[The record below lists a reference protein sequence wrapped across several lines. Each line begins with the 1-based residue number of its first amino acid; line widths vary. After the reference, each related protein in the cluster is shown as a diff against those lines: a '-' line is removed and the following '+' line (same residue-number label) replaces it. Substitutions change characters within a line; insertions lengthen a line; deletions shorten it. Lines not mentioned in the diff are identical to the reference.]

1 MEELFRPQG
10 EGDVLRVRWEGEF
23 LEVVFTARAAF
34 SKRSWPYF
42 LGVVIPWLLLQGQ
55 RCVTRLHAFAGHV
68 RSLSGYYRFL
78 SDGKV
83 RTELLS
89 KLLFELIVR
98 TFHPSAVEVVV
109 DDTLCPKWGR
119 QIFGAGR
126 FFDHT
131 SRPRP
136 GFLWGHNWVVLA
148 LVVEVWGI
156 PVALPFFLRLYR
168 SEETCR
174 PKEFR
179 TRHDLVLEGLQ
190 TLKEWTQLPISLVGD
205 GAYFNSSLIRPLR
218 KMGIPLCGRL
228 RRDAILRADPAPIH
242 PHRRGRHPKYG
253 HRLPSL
259 PAMAR
264 SGGRWEIVRAH
275 IYRKEVTLRVET
287 IDAWW
292 PTCGEKIRLVI
303 VRSVHGRKRVTFLA
317 TTDLTRCAKE
327 IIEWFARRWT
337 IEQLFSDVKLHLG
350 LDSAEVRKPR
360 SVFRHA
366 LFTFACATWIHVW
379 RYRRDLKLS
388 HRQHQAPH
396 HAPCSLRA
404 KLREL
409 RGVFIDQVLFCKRL
423 RATRSRRNASPVA
436 DLFAH
441 ALTAA

>member
-1 MEELFRPQG
+1 
-10 EGDVLRVRWEGEF
+10 VLSIRWEGEF
-23 LEVVFTARAAF
+23 LEVVGTARIAF
-34 SKRSWPYF
+34 SKRSWPYVV
-42 LGVVIPWLLLQGQ
+42 GVVIPWLVLQGQ
-55 RCVTRLHAFAGHV
+55 RCVTRLHALANHA

-83 RTELLS
+83 RAELLS
-89 KLLFELIVR
+89 RTLVELILR
-98 TFHPSAVEVVV
+98 TFRRSELLVVI
-109 DDTLCPKWGR
+109 DDTLCPKWGKR
-119 QIFGAGR
+119 IFGTGS

-148 LVVEVWGI
+148 LVVDIGRI
-156 PVALPFFLRLYR
+156 PVALPFFVRLYR
-168 SEETCR
+168 VEKSCG
-174 PKEFR
+174 PGEFR
-179 TRHDLVLEGLQ
+179 TRHQFVLEGLKA
-190 TLKEWTQLPISLVGD
+190 LREWTSLPISLVGD
-205 GAYFNSSLIRPLR
+205 GAYFNASLIQPLR
-218 KMGIPLCGRL
+218 KMRIDLTSRL
-228 RRDAILRADPAPIH
+228 RRDARLRADPSPKG
-242 PHRRGRHPKYG
+242 PRCKGRRPKYG

-259 PAMAR
+259 PAMAC
-264 SGGRWEIVRAH
+264 SGGWDLVRVH
-275 IYRKEVTLRVET
+275 MYRTDVTLRMKT

-303 VRSVHGRKRVTFLA
+303 IRRVHGRKGVTFLA
-317 TTDLTRCAKE
+317 STNLALSPVD
-327 IIEWFARRWT
+327 IIERYARRWT

-379 RYRRDLKLS
+379 HYRREQKTLLRRV
-388 HRQHQAPH
+388 HEHGRAPV
-396 HAPCSLRA
+396 SLRA
-404 KLREL
+404 KLRQL
-409 RGVFIDQVLFCKRL
+409 RGVLIDQVLFSKRL

>member
-1 MEELFRPQG
+1 MLSI
-10 EGDVLRVRWEGEF
+10 RWEGEF
-23 LEVVFTARAAF
+23 LQVVWSARVAF

-42 LGVVIPWLLLQGQ
+42 LGAVIPWIVLQGQ
-55 RCVTRLHAFAGHV
+55 RCVSRLHAFANHA

-83 RTELLS
+83 RADLLS
-89 KLLFELIVR
+89 RTLTALIVR
-98 TFHPSAVEVVV
+98 TFGLTELLVVI
-109 DDTLCPKWGR
+109 DDTLCPKWGKR
-119 QIFGAGR
+119 IFGTGR

-148 LVVEVWGI
+148 IVVDLGRI
-156 PVALPFFLRLYR
+156 PIALPFFVRLYR
-168 SEETCR
+168 SQESCR
-174 PKEFR
+174 PEEFR
-179 TRHDLVLEGLQ
+179 TRHEMVLEGLKA
-190 TLKEWTQLPISLVGD
+190 LKKWVSLPISLVAD
-205 GAYFNSSLIRPLR
+205 GAYFNASLIQPLR
-218 KMGIPLCGRL
+218 EMRISLTSRL
-228 RRDAILRADPAPIH
+228 RRDARLRADPPARDP
-242 PHRRGRHPKYG
+242 RRKGRRPKYG

-259 PAMAR
+259 PAMAS
-264 SGGRWEIVRAH
+264 SGGWKLVRVHA
-275 IYRKEVTLRVET
+275 YRTDLTLRVKV

-303 VRSVHGRKRVTFLA
+303 VRRVVGRKGVTFLA
-317 TTDLTRCAKE
+317 STDLALSAE
-327 IIEWFARRWT
+327 AIIERFARRWT

-379 RYRRDLKLS
+379 HYRREQKAQRRLANA
-388 HRQHQAPH
+388 HVRPH
-396 HAPCSLRA
+396 ASLRS
-404 KLREL
+404 KLRQL
-409 RGVFIDQVLFCKRL
+409 RGVLIDQVLFSKRL
-423 RATRSRRNASPVA
+423 RATRSRRNASPLA

>member
-1 MEELFRPQG
+1 
-10 EGDVLRVRWEGEF
+10 VLSIRWSGEF
-23 LEVVFTARAAF
+23 LEVVCTARVAF

-42 LGVVIPWLLLQGQ
+42 LGLVIPWLVLQGQ
-55 RCVTRLHAFAGHV
+55 RCVTRLHALANHA

-83 RTELLS
+83 RAELLSRTLFELVLRTFRLS
-89 KLLFELIVR
+89 KLL
-98 TFHPSAVEVVV
+98 VVV
-109 DDTLCPKWGR
+109 DDTLCPKWGKR
-119 QIFGAGR
+119 IFGTGH

-148 LVVEVWGI
+148 LVVDVGRI
-156 PVALPFFLRLYR
+156 PVALPFFIRLYR
-168 SEETCR
+168 PEKSCSSG
-174 PKEFR
+174 EFR
-179 TRHDLVLEGLQ
+179 TRHQFVLEGLKAV
-190 TLKEWTQLPISLVGD
+190 KEWTALPISLVAD
-205 GAYFNSSLIRPLR
+205 GAYFNASLIQPLR
-218 KMGIPLCGRL
+218 ALRIDLTSRL
-228 RRDAILRADPAPIH
+228 RKDATLRADPPRSDA
-242 PHRRGRHPKYG
+242 HRKGRRPKYG

-259 PAMAR
+259 PAIAR
-264 SGGRWEIVRAH
+264 SGGWNLLRVH
-275 IYRKEVTLRVET
+275 IYRTDVTLRVKV

-303 VRSVHGRKRVTFLA
+303 VRRVHGRKGVTFLA
-317 TTDLTRCAKE
+317 STNLTLSPVA
-327 IIEWFARRWT
+327 IIERFARRWT

-379 RYRRDLKLS
+379 HYRRERKALL
-388 HRQHQAPH
+388 HRARAHGRAPV
-396 HAPCSLRA
+396 SLRA
-404 KLREL
+404 KLRQL
-409 RGVFIDQVLFCKRL
+409 RGVLIDQVLFSKRL

>member
-1 MEELFRPQG
+1 
-10 EGDVLRVRWEGEF
+10 VLRIRWEGEF
-23 LEVVFTARAAF
+23 LEVVFSARAAF
-34 SKRSWPYF
+34 SRRSWPYF
-42 LGVVIPWLLLQGQ
+42 VAMVIPWLLLQGQ
-55 RCVTRLHAFAGHV
+55 RCVTRLHAFGGHA

-83 RTELLS
+83 RAEVLS
-89 KLLFELIVR
+89 RTLVELIVR
-98 TFHPSAVEVVV
+98 TFHLSKLLVVV

-119 QIFGAGR
+119 RIFGTGT

-148 LVVEVWGI
+148 LVVDVWNM
-156 PVALPFFLRLYR
+156 PVALPFFVRLYR
-168 SEETCR
+168 SETSCPPE
-174 PKEFR
+174 EFR
-179 TRHDLVLEGLQ
+179 TRHDFLLEGLQ
-190 TLKEWTQLPISLVGD
+190 ALRSWTSLPISLVAD
-205 GAYFNSSLIRPLR
+205 GAYFNASVIRPLR
-218 KMGIPLCGRL
+218 RMRIPFFSRL
-228 RRDAILRADPAPIH
+228 RRDATLRGDPLARD
-242 PHRRGRHPKYG
+242 PHRKGRRPKYG

-264 SGGRWEIVRAH
+264 SGGQWEIIQAH
-275 IYRKEVTLRVET
+275 IYRKDVTLRVET

-292 PTCGEKIRLVI
+292 PTCGQKIRLVI

-317 TTDLTRCAKE
+317 TTDLTCSAPE
-327 IIEWFARRWT
+327 IIECYARRWT

-366 LFTFACATWIHVW
+366 LFACACATWIQVW
-379 RYRRDLKLS
+379 HYRREAKALRHKVSPAS
-388 HRQHQAPH
+388 HSPR
-396 HAPCSLRA
+396 SLCA
-404 KLREL
+404 KLLLL
-409 RGVFIDQVLFCKRL
+409 RGVLIDQVLFSKRL
-423 RATRSRRNASPVA
+423 RASRSRRNASPLA